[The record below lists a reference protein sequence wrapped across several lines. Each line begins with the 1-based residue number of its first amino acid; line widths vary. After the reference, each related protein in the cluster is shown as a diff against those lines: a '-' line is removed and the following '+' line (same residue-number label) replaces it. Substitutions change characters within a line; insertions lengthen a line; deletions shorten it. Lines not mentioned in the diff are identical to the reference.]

1 MSQNNRVENGAM
13 RTSHA
18 IVVGLMIGFLA
29 GVGTMQASLIGD
41 VRDHTTRIAHMETD
55 VNHVVQ
61 LLDEMLQTNRE
72 LILLLNNKIKP

>member
-1 MSQNNRVENGAM
+1 
-13 RTSHA
+13 
-18 IVVGLMIGFLA
+18 
-29 GVGTMQASLIGD
+29 MQASLIGD

-72 LILLLNNKIKP
+72 LIMLLNSKIKP